1 MVIVSRMEMM
11 RNQNMGEDNKELK
24 DRNREMGLMKRDAS
38 WKASGRRIVLFQ
50 LELFNCSWGTLIR

>member
-38 WKASGRRIVLFQ
+38 WKASEE
-50 LELFNCSWGTLIR
+50 ELFFSS

>member
-11 RNQNMGEDNKELK
+11 RNQNMEEDNKELK

-38 WKASGRRIVLFQ
+38 CVASEE
-50 LELFNCSWGTLIR
+50 ELFFSS